1 MLVQHTLNREANSA
15 ALLRCSCTSSTSRR
29 YF

>member
-1 MLVQHTLNREANSA
+1 MFSA